1 MTKEIPMHGKQ
12 LNVLFIQPTL
22 MRLDGS
28 PVKARKR
35 LIMTMVT
42 SYLAGLTPSSDNV
55 TVIDDKVEEIPW
67 NGDFDLVAVTT
78 TTGSAQRAYQIARR
92 FRERKVP
99 VVMGGFHATL
109 HPAEILTHADSVVV
123 GEAENVWGELLDDVR
138 NGKLRSIYKA
148 EQPCDMKSLPRP
160 RYELLDWKRY
170 RVHLMPIQATRG
182 CNYHCD
188 FCEVPVVYNGAYRM
202 RPIEDIVQEIEEQK
216 RITGNNQFQFID
228 DQLTGKHTFAR
239 ELFKALRPLGITWSC
254 LWTLNTNHDEELLDL
269 AIQAGCQ
276 HVNIGMES
284 INQDNLNEIHKKQN
298 HVKDYMT
305 LLRAMEKRGLL
316 YSLNLMFGLDHDT
329 PDVFEATYRFLEEV
343 RAPMAFF
350 SIVSPREGTPLRERL
365 DKELRVINPMAD
377 QFSSGHK
384 CMFVPKNMTPEEVE
398 KGIDWLQRKFYSL
411 GSIRKRFLFPLSP
424 YALRRDGIP
433 SNLFF
438 HYVSKKGVDTV
449 EYY

>member
-1 MTKEIPMHGKQ
+1 MRGKR
-12 LNVLFIQPTL
+12 LNVLFVQPTL

-28 PVKARKR
+28 PVKSKKR

-42 SYLAGLTPSSDNV
+42 SYLAGLTPSSDKV

-78 TTGSAQRAYQIARR
+78 TTGSAQRAYQIAGR
-92 FRERKVP
+92 FRERKIP

-109 HPAEILTHADSVVV
+109 HPAEILSHADSVVV
-123 GEAENVWGELLDDVR
+123 GEAENVWAELLDDVR
-138 NGKLRSIYKA
+138 AGKLRTIYKA

-188 FCEVPVVYNGAYRM
+188 FCEVPVVYDGAYRM
-202 RPIEDIVQEIEEQK
+202 RPIEDIVREIEEQK

-305 LLRAMEKRGLL
+305 LLKAMERRGLL

-411 GSIRKRFLFPLSP
+411 GSIRKRFLFPMSP

>member
-1 MTKEIPMHGKQ
+1 MRGKQ

-67 NGDFDLVAVTT
+67 NGDFDLVAITT
-78 TTGSAQRAYQIARR
+78 TTGSAQRAYQIAGR
-92 FRERKVP
+92 FRERKIP

-138 NGKLRSIYKA
+138 DGKLRSIYKA

-160 RYELLDWKRY
+160 KYELLDWKRY

-377 QFSSGHK
+377 QYSSGHK

>member
-1 MTKEIPMHGKQ
+1 VTKEIPMHGKQ

>member
-1 MTKEIPMHGKQ
+1 MRGKP
-12 LNVLFIQPTL
+12 LNILFVQPTL

-42 SYLAGLTPSSDNV
+42 SYLAGLTPVSDNV
-55 TVIDDKVEEIPW
+55 TVVDDKVESIPW
-67 NGDFDLVAVTT
+67 DKNFDLVAVTT
-78 TTGSAQRAYQIARR
+78 TTGSAQRAYEISAR
-92 FRERKVP
+92 FRDRKIP

-123 GEAENVWGELLDDVR
+123 GEAENVWQELLDDAR
-138 NGKLRSIYKA
+138 SGRLRSIYKA
-148 EQPCDMKSLPRP
+148 DQPCDMKSLPRP

-202 RPIEDIVQEIEEQK
+202 RPIEDIVKEIEEQK

-239 ELFKALRPLGITWSC
+239 ELFKALRPLDITWSC

-269 AIQAGCQ
+269 AIKAGCQ

-305 LLRAMEKRGLL
+305 LLKAMERRGLL

-329 PDVFEATYRFLEEV
+329 PDVFEATYRFLEDV

-384 CMFVPKNMTPEEVE
+384 CMFLPKNMTPEEVE

-411 GSIRKRFLFPLSP
+411 GSIRKRFFFPVSP
-424 YALRRDGIP
+424 YAFRRDGIP

-438 HYVSKKGVDTV
+438 HYVSRKGVDTV

>member
-1 MTKEIPMHGKQ
+1 MHGKQ

-377 QFSSGHK
+377 QYSSGHK

>member
-1 MTKEIPMHGKQ
+1 MHGKQ

-305 LLRAMEKRGLL
+305 LLRAME
-316 YSLNLMFGLDHDT
+316 
-329 PDVFEATYRFLEEV
+329 
-343 RAPMAFF
+343 
-350 SIVSPREGTPLRERL
+350 
-365 DKELRVINPMAD
+365 
-377 QFSSGHK
+377 
-384 CMFVPKNMTPEEVE
+384 
-398 KGIDWLQRKFYSL
+398 
-411 GSIRKRFLFPLSP
+411 
-424 YALRRDGIP
+424 
-433 SNLFF
+433 
-438 HYVSKKGVDTV
+438 
-449 EYY
+449 

>member
-1 MTKEIPMHGKQ
+1 MRGKP
-12 LNVLFIQPTL
+12 LNILFVQPTL

-42 SYLAGLTPSSDNV
+42 SYLAGLTPVSDNV
-55 TVIDDKVEEIPW
+55 TVVDDKVEFIPW
-67 NGDFDLVAVTT
+67 DKNFDLVAVTT
-78 TTGSAQRAYQIARR
+78 TTGSAQRAYEISAR
-92 FRERKVP
+92 FRDRKIP

-123 GEAENVWGELLDDVR
+123 GEAENVWQELLDDAR
-138 NGKLRSIYKA
+138 SGRLRSIYKA
-148 EQPCDMKSLPRP
+148 DQPCDMKSLPRP

-202 RPIEDIVQEIEEQK
+202 RPIEDIVKEIEEQK

-239 ELFKALRPLGITWSC
+239 ELFKALRPLDITWSC

-269 AIQAGCQ
+269 AIKAGCQ

-305 LLRAMEKRGLL
+305 LLKAMERRGLL

-329 PDVFEATYRFLEEV
+329 PDVFEATYRFLEDV

-384 CMFVPKNMTPEEVE
+384 CMFLPKNMTPEEVE

-411 GSIRKRFLFPLSP
+411 GSIRKRFFFPVSP
-424 YALRRDGIP
+424 YAFRRDGIP

-438 HYVSKKGVDTV
+438 HYVSRKGVDTV

>member
-1 MTKEIPMHGKQ
+1 MRGKR
-12 LNVLFIQPTL
+12 LNVLFVQPTL

-28 PVKARKR
+28 PVKAKKR

-42 SYLAGLTPSSDNV
+42 SYLAGLTPSWDKV

-78 TTGSAQRAYQIARR
+78 TTGSAQRAYQIAGR
-92 FRERKVP
+92 FRERKIP

-109 HPAEILTHADSVVV
+109 HPAEILSNADSVVV
-123 GEAENVWGELLDDVR
+123 GEAENVWAELLDDVR
-138 NGKLRSIYKA
+138 AGKLRTIYKA

-202 RPIEDIVQEIEEQK
+202 RPIEDIVREIEEQK

-305 LLRAMEKRGLL
+305 LLKAMERRGLL

-411 GSIRKRFLFPLSP
+411 GSIRKRFLFPMSP

>member
-1 MTKEIPMHGKQ
+1 MRGKP
-12 LNVLFIQPTL
+12 LNVLFVQPTL

-28 PVKARKR
+28 PVKAGKR

-78 TTGSAQRAYQIARR
+78 TTGSAQRAYQIAGR
-92 FRERKVP
+92 FRERKIP

-123 GEAENVWGELLDDVR
+123 GEAENVWAELLDNVR
-138 NGKLRSIYKA
+138 AGKLRSIYKA

-202 RPIEDIVQEIEEQK
+202 RPIEDIVREIEEQK

-298 HVKDYMT
+298 HVKDYMA
-305 LLRAMEKRGLL
+305 LLKAMEKRGLL

>member
-1 MTKEIPMHGKQ
+1 MRGKQ

-67 NGDFDLVAVTT
+67 NGDFDLVAITT
-78 TTGSAQRAYQIARR
+78 TTGSAQRAYQIAGR
-92 FRERKVP
+92 FRERKIP

-138 NGKLRSIYKA
+138 DGKLRSIYKA

-160 RYELLDWKRY
+160 KYELLDWKRY

>member
-1 MTKEIPMHGKQ
+1 MRGKR
-12 LNVLFIQPTL
+12 LNVLFVQPTL

-28 PVKARKR
+28 PVKSKKR

-42 SYLAGLTPSSDNV
+42 SYLAGLTPSSDKV

-78 TTGSAQRAYQIARR
+78 TTGSAQRAYQIAGR
-92 FRERKVP
+92 FRERKIP

-109 HPAEILTHADSVVV
+109 HPAEILSNADSVVV
-123 GEAENVWGELLDDVR
+123 GEAENVWAELLDDVR
-138 NGKLRSIYKA
+138 AGKLRTIYKA

-202 RPIEDIVQEIEEQK
+202 RPIEDIVREIEEQK

-305 LLRAMEKRGLL
+305 LLKAMERRGLL

-411 GSIRKRFLFPLSP
+411 GSIRKRFLFPMSP

>member
-1 MTKEIPMHGKQ
+1 MRGKQ

-67 NGDFDLVAVTT
+67 NGDFDLVAITT
-78 TTGSAQRAYQIARR
+78 TTGSAQRAYQIAGR
-92 FRERKVP
+92 FRERKIP

-138 NGKLRSIYKA
+138 DGKLRSIYKA

-160 RYELLDWKRY
+160 KYELLDWKRY

-284 INQDNLNEIHKKQN
+284 INQDNLNESHKKQN

-305 LLRAMEKRGLL
+305 LLKAMEKRGLL

-377 QFSSGHK
+377 QYSSGHK

>member
-1 MTKEIPMHGKQ
+1 MRGKR
-12 LNVLFIQPTL
+12 LNVLFVQPTL

-28 PVKARKR
+28 PVKAKKR

-42 SYLAGLTPSSDNV
+42 SYLAGLTPSSDKV

-78 TTGSAQRAYQIARR
+78 TTGSAQRAYQIAGR
-92 FRERKVP
+92 FRERKIP

-109 HPAEILTHADSVVV
+109 HPAEILSHADSVVV
-123 GEAENVWGELLDDVR
+123 GEAENVWAELLDDVR
-138 NGKLRSIYKA
+138 AGKLRTIYKA

-202 RPIEDIVQEIEEQK
+202 RPIEDIVREIEEQK

-305 LLRAMEKRGLL
+305 LLKAMERRGLL

-411 GSIRKRFLFPLSP
+411 GSIRKRFLFPMSP

>member
-1 MTKEIPMHGKQ
+1 MRGKR
-12 LNVLFIQPTL
+12 LNVLFVQPTL

-28 PVKARKR
+28 PVKAKKR

-42 SYLAGLTPSSDNV
+42 SYLAGLTPSWDKV

-78 TTGSAQRAYQIARR
+78 TTGSAQRAYQIAGR
-92 FRERKVP
+92 FRERKIP

-109 HPAEILTHADSVVV
+109 HPAEILSNADSVVV
-123 GEAENVWGELLDDVR
+123 GEAENVWAELLDDVR
-138 NGKLRSIYKA
+138 AGKLRTIYKA

-202 RPIEDIVQEIEEQK
+202 RPIEDIVREIEEQK

-239 ELFKALRPLGITWSC
+239 ELFKALRPLDITWSC

-305 LLRAMEKRGLL
+305 LLKAMERRGLL

-411 GSIRKRFLFPLSP
+411 GSIRKRFLFPMSP

>member
-1 MTKEIPMHGKQ
+1 MRGKR
-12 LNVLFIQPTL
+12 LNVLFVQPTL

-28 PVKARKR
+28 PVKSKKR

-42 SYLAGLTPSSDNV
+42 SYLAGLTPSWDKV

-78 TTGSAQRAYQIARR
+78 TTGSAQRAYQIAGR
-92 FRERKVP
+92 FRERKIP

-109 HPAEILTHADSVVV
+109 HPAEILSHADSVVV
-123 GEAENVWGELLDDVR
+123 GEAENVWAELLDDVR
-138 NGKLRSIYKA
+138 AGKLRTIYKA

-202 RPIEDIVQEIEEQK
+202 RPIEDIVREIEEQK

-239 ELFKALRPLGITWSC
+239 ELFKALRPLDITWSC

-305 LLRAMEKRGLL
+305 LLKAMERRGLL

-411 GSIRKRFLFPLSP
+411 GSIRKRFLFPMSP